1 MQYESECKSRKAL
14 RAFGKSSDIIL
25 VLICAVVLLI
35 VACPLYYVLIASVS
49 DPYDVYAGKTF
60 LLPSGFTLDGYKSVF
75 ADPNILTGLLNS
87 FKYTIVG
94 TVFSV
99 AMLYL
104 SAYPLSV
111 KSLPGR
117 KWLSIFFI
125 ITMYFGGGLV
135 PTYLVVKHTG
145 LINNMWALF
154 LPGGVG
160 VGNMII
166 MRNFFENS
174 IPKEMIEAAEIDGA
188 SKWTTFIRIVVPLS
202 RSIMAVMVVFSMVA
216 YWNDWFTAMIYL
228 PGTQHAPLPLVLRNI
243 LIKSSASASQASTVS
258 GGYAEL
264 NKMTEMIKFS
274 SIIAAAFPMLVIY
287 PFVQKYFEKGFMAGA
302 VKS

>member
-1 MQYESECKSRKAL
+1 MRANTKTGKLTGLSERT
-14 RAFGKSSDIIL
+14 SDFILAAVCAIIL
-25 VLICAVVLLI
+25 FI
-35 VACPLYYVLIASVS
+35 VAYPLYYILIASIS
-49 DPYDVYAGKTF
+49 NPYDVYAGKTF
-60 LLPSGFTLDGYKSVF
+60 LLPSQFTLDGYKAVFSDNSVV
-75 ADPNILTGLLNS
+75 TGIFNS
-87 FKYTIVG
+87 FKYTIIG

-99 AMLYL
+99 VVLYL

-111 KSLPGR
+111 RDLPGR
-117 KWLSIFFI
+117 KFFSIFFI
-125 ITMYFGGGLV
+125 ITMYFGGGMI
-135 PTYLVVKHTG
+135 PTYLVVKETG

-154 LPGGVG
+154 LPGGVA

-166 MRNFFENS
+166 VRNFFENS

-216 YWNDWFTAMIYL
+216 YWNDWFTSMIYL
-228 PGTQHAPLPLVLRNI
+228 PSPDKAPLPLVLRNI
-243 LIKSSASASQASTVS
+243 LIKSSASASQASTIS
-258 GGYAEL
+258 GGFAEL

-274 SIIAAAFPMLVIY
+274 SIIVAAVPMLIVY

-302 VKS
+302 VKG